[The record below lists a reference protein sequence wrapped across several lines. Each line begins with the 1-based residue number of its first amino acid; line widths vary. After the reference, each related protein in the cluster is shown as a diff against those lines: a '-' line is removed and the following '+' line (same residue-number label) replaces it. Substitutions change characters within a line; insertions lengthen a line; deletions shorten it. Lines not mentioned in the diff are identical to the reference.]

1 MKETKTWKMI
11 LSGIFAL
18 VAVMGISRF
27 AYTPIISFMEKQAH
41 VEEDLAGYLASSNYL
56 GYLLGAFFIGF
67 ITLKNREKVL
77 HHCLFFNVLSTLCMG
92 FTSQIS
98 FWFPLRFIGGFT
110 SAIVFVLASSIV
122 LDYLFHRNKIVLSG
136 MIYSGVGIGI
146 IFAGL
151 FAPLFNS
158 LWYWKGAWIGLGLI
172 SFSLAIFVWKWL
184 KEDTRHTVQKS
195 KVTAINTTHRK
206 NYLFWL
212 ILAYGF
218 EGFGYIIT
226 GTFLVTIVE
235 RITFSSFYASCS
247 WIIVGIAVIPSSYIW
262 SNIAQKYGTT
272 RALISAYLLQIIS
285 VLSPI
290 LLPNVFGAF
299 LSAFLLGATFVGI
312 TILTTTEAKRIKP
325 NESNKIIGYTT
336 GIYGIG
342 QIIGPIFTGIIAKQ
356 TQSFY
361 FPLIGAALTLI
372 ISILLLL
379 LGELKCKQTR
389 AKRTSID
396 TNTP

>member
-1 MKETKTWKMI
+1 MNETKTWKMI
-11 LSGIFAL
+11 LSGIFSL

-67 ITLKNREKVL
+67 ITLQNREKVL
-77 HHCLFFNVLSTLCMG
+77 HYCLLLNVLSTLFMG
-92 FTSQIS
+92 FTSEV
-98 FWFPLRFIGGFT
+98 FVWFPLRFIGGFT

-146 IFAGL
+146 ILAGL
-151 FAPLFNS
+151 FAPLLNS
-158 LWYWKGAWIGLGLI
+158 LWYWQGAWIGLGLI

-184 KEDTRHTVQKS
+184 KEDTTHTIQKS
-195 KVTAINTTHRK
+195 KVTTIDTTYRK
-206 NYLFWL
+206 KYLFWL

-235 RITFSSFYASCS
+235 RITLSPFYASYS

-262 SNIAQKYGTT
+262 ANIAQKYGTT
-272 RALISAYLLQIIS
+272 NSLISAYILQMIS

-290 LLPNVFGAF
+290 LIPNVIGAF

-325 NESNKIIGYTT
+325 NDSNKIIGYTT

-361 FPLIGAALTLI
+361 FPLIGAALTLV

-379 LGELKCKQTR
+379 IGELKCKQIT
-389 AKRTSID
+389 KKQVY
-396 TNTP
+396 TNANRL

>member
-1 MKETKTWKMI
+1 MKDTKTWKMI

-56 GYLLGAFFIGF
+56 GYLLGAFFIGL
-67 ITLKNREKVL
+67 ITIKNREKVL

-92 FTSQIS
+92 VPSQIY

-122 LDYLFHRNKIVLSG
+122 LDYLFHRNKVVLSG

-146 IFAGL
+146 IFAGV

-158 LWYWKGAWIGLGLI
+158 FWNWQGAWLGLGLI

-184 KEDTRHTVQKS
+184 KEDTKHTEQKS
-195 KVTAINTTHRK
+195 KVPSIHTNHRK

-226 GTFLVTIVE
+226 GTFLVMIVE
-235 RITFSSFYASCS
+235 RMTHSLFYASWS
-247 WIIVGIAVIPSSYIW
+247 WIIVGIAVIPSSYLW
-262 SNIAQKYGTT
+262 SSLAQKYGTT
-272 RALISAYLLQIIS
+272 RTLTFAYILQMISI
-285 VLSPI
+285 LSPL
-290 LLPNVFGAF
+290 LLPNVLGSF
-299 LSAFLLGATFVGI
+299 LSALFLGGTFVGI
-312 TILTTTEAKRIKP
+312 TILTTTEAKRIQP

-336 GIYGIG
+336 GVYGIG
-342 QIIGPIFTGIIAKQ
+342 QIIGPILTGVIAKQ
-356 TQSFY
+356 TDSFF
-361 FPLIGAALTLI
+361 FPLLIAALTLFI
-372 ISILLLL
+372 AILLLFI
-379 LGELKCKQTR
+379 GEIRCKQAT
-389 AKRTSID
+389 KNSLSVQD
-396 TNTP
+396 SL

>member
-1 MKETKTWKMI
+1 MNETKTWKMI
-11 LSGIFAL
+11 IAGICSL
-18 VAVMGISRF
+18 IAVMGISRF

-41 VEEDLAGYLASSNYL
+41 IEDDLAGYLASSNYL

-67 ITLKNREKVL
+67 ITIKNREKIL
-77 HHCLFFNVLSTLCMG
+77 HLCLFFNVLSTLCMG
-92 FTSQIS
+92 LTSYI
-98 FWFPLRFIGGFT
+98 FLWFPLRFIGGFT

-122 LDYLFHRNKIVLSG
+122 LDYLFQSNKVMLGG

-146 IFAGL
+146 IFSGS

-158 LWYWKGAWIGLGLI
+158 IWNWQGAWIGLGLI
-172 SFSLAIFVWKWL
+172 SFSLAILVWKWL
-184 KEDTRHTVQKS
+184 REDSRRTIQQPKS
-195 KVTAINTTHRK
+195 TIQAISHRK

-235 RITFSSFYASCS
+235 RITLSPFYASCS

-262 SNIAQKYGTT
+262 STVARKYGPT
-272 RALISAYLLQIIS
+272 RALTSAYMLQIIS
-285 VLSPI
+285 VLSP
-290 LLPNVFGAF
+290 LLIPNLFGAF

-312 TILTTTEAKRIKP
+312 TILTTTEAKRIRP

-336 GIYGIG
+336 GVYGIG
-342 QIIGPIFTGIIAKQ
+342 QIIGPIFTGIIAEQ
-356 TQSFY
+356 MQSFSL
-361 FPLIGAALTLI
+361 PLLVAALTLI

-379 LGELKCKQTR
+379 IGEIRCKQVE
-389 AKRTSID
+389 KKCI
-396 TNTP
+396 

>member
-1 MKETKTWKMI
+1 MQETKTWKMI

-18 VAVMGISRF
+18 IAVMGISRF

-98 FWFPLRFIGGFT
+98 LWFPLRFIGGFT

-158 LWYWKGAWIGLGLI
+158 LWYWKGSWIGLGLI
-172 SFSLAIFVWKWL
+172 SFSLTIFVWKWL

-195 KVTAINTTHRK
+195 KVTTINTTHRK

-235 RITFSSFYASCS
+235 RITLSSFYASCS

-262 SNIAQKYGTT
+262 SSIAQKYGTT
-272 RALISAYLLQIIS
+272 RALISAYCLQIIS
-285 VLSPI
+285 VLSP
-290 LLPNVFGAF
+290 LLISNVIGAF

-312 TILTTTEAKRIKP
+312 TILTTTEAKRSKP
-325 NESNKIIGYTT
+325 NESNKVIGYTT

-356 TQSFY
+356 TQSFS
-361 FPLIGAALTLI
+361 FPLIGAALTLV
-372 ISILLLL
+372 ISIFLLLI
-379 LGELKCKQTR
+379 GELRCKQVER
-389 AKRTSID
+389 KRSYVDI
-396 TNTP
+396 NG